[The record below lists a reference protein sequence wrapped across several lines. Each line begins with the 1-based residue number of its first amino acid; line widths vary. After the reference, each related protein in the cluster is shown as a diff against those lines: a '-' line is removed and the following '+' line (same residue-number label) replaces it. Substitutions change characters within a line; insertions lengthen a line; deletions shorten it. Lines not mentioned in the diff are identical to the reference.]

1 MSFLSFLWA
10 SRNVSHV
17 FPAVPS
23 CSDTSA
29 RELCGE
35 GREGRGSSGW
45 PWMQAGLLAAGCPA
59 AAATTSS
66 LPGLHSRPPLISLL
80 SALQLQPWTGLQRN
94 WWQSIPSRLRHIDL
108 SPGPSEYLGS
118 PFNYSCKLSAYQPGQ
133 NLEREREREKGRDGE
148 DGVETQQS
156 GGAFFTFA
164 RKLGHMCSFW
174 IRIWITGEFD

>member
-1 MSFLSFLWA
+1 MSFLSFLGA

-35 GREGRGSSGW
+35 GRGGRGSRGW
-45 PWMQAGLLAAGCPA
+45 PWTRAGLLAAGCPE

-66 LPGLHSRPPLISLL
+66 LPGMHSRPPLISAL
-80 SALQLQPWTGLQRN
+80 SALQLQPWTGFQRN

-108 SPGPSEYLGS
+108 SSGPSEYLGS
-118 PFNYSCKLSAYQPGQ
+118 PFNYSSKLSAYQPGQ
-133 NLEREREREKGRDGE
+133 NLEREREREGE
-148 DGVETQQS
+148 RQRRRRGSWNTTEWGCFLHFCQKTRSHV
-156 GGAFFTFA
+156 FI
-164 RKLGHMCSFW
+164 LN
-174 IRIWITGEFD
+174 

>member
-1 MSFLSFLWA
+1 MSFLSFLGA

-35 GREGRGSSGW
+35 GRGGRESSGW
-45 PWMQAGLLAAGCPA
+45 PWTRAGLLAAGCPE

-66 LPGLHSRPPLISLL
+66 LPGMHSRPPLISAL
-80 SALQLQPWTGLQRN
+80 SALQLQPWTGFQRN

-108 SPGPSEYLGS
+108 SSGPSEYLGS
-118 PFNYSCKLSAYQPGQ
+118 PFNYSSKLSAYQPGQ
-133 NLEREREREKGRDGE
+133 NLEREREREGE
-148 DGVETQQS
+148 RQRRRRGSWNTTEWGCFLHFCQKTRSHV
-156 GGAFFTFA
+156 FI
-164 RKLGHMCSFW
+164 LN
-174 IRIWITGEFD
+174 